1 MAQELQQHGI
11 NLNFAPIVD
20 INNSSAPCEV
30 IGKMDRSYGEEP
42 EKVINYSQV
51 FIDAHHECNTITCLK
66 HFPGHGFVKG
76 DSHLG
81 MVDATSTASEVE
93 LIPYYRLIKE
103 GKVDA
108 IMTAH
113 VVNKNLDPNYPAT
126 LSQVTLKK
134 LLREQGYDGVIISD
148 DLFMG
153 AIVEHYELENSIQLA
168 ISAGCDMLIF
178 SYNEAAY
185 KKAAPN
191 FVPPENIFET
201 VVETVMQAISEGT
214 ITVAQIDDAYR
225 RISTLKS
232 KFLV

>member
-1 MAQELQQHGI
+1 
-11 NLNFAPIVD
+11 
-20 INNSSAPCEV
+20 
-30 IGKMDRSYGEEP
+30 MDRSYGEEP